1 MNRPPQPQ
9 QPRPMRDHV
18 RVTPGTRNAAA
29 ALPSEKEFDDAKLMN
44 MLQSANKE
52 LQGLRLM
59 HLHIGLL
66 ETTELSDSALIMRML
81 NEAAANAAHLQ
92 IFNISNGDIIML
104 YKGLKFSAVEEVC
117 KKIEQLLLAKSK
129 MSGLN
134 P

>member
-1 MNRPPQPQ
+1 MNRPPQSQ

-66 ETTELSDSALIMRML
+66 ETTELSDSVVSSSPICRCMRRKPCSSLFADCSMFMSL
-81 NEAAANAAHLQ
+81 ASSNSFSLGSAAAALRVPGVTRTW
-92 IFNISNGDIIML
+92 S
-104 YKGLKFSAVEEVC
+104 
-117 KKIEQLLLAKSK
+117 
-129 MSGLN
+129 
-134 P
+134 